1 MIGALQFGT
10 ATVEGVVLSTIV
22 LQVALELDLPAPLIG
37 MILALGA
44 VTSLVFAV
52 PLGDLADRLGLGR
65 AAALFA
71 ALAALAVA
79 GYAVTDSAAGFAA
92 AAIAFGVAQS
102 TSAAARQAL
111 AVDGAVPADRLAIRA
126 TMNLLLN
133 AGIGL
138 GTVLGA
144 VLAASGLGPTTR
156 IAYGIGAVIMVLT
169 AVSALT
175 LRRPARAARRGGWAE
190 TMIALRDRRFAA
202 ATGFAA
208 AIQLTMPVLSVI
220 LPIWVLEQ
228 TAAPIWLPGVALGL
242 NTILV
247 IIGQRPYAARVRTTR
262 ATVRT
267 ALIAAGGLGVA
278 GVLLAGSGA
287 VPSPSLVVVL
297 ILAGIVALTV
307 GEVCGGIATW
317 RVALDHV
324 PDWAEGRYQA
334 AFSMSTSAAR
344 IVGPAAALPLV
355 IMLGPVGWLIL
366 TAVMAAACFGIAA
379 LAQAPALRDA
389 AAPISEA
396 ATPRGGA
403 RT

>member
-1 MIGALQFGT
+1 MRSTANRRLVGALQVGT

-22 LQVALELDLPAPLIG
+22 LQVALELDLAAPLIG
-37 MILALGA
+37 LILALGA
-44 VTSLVFAV
+44 ASSLILAV
-52 PLGDLADRLGLGR
+52 PLGDLADRLGLSR

-71 ALAALAVA
+71 GIAAVAVA
-79 GYAVTDSAAGFAA
+79 GYAITDSAAGFAV
-92 AAIAFGVAQS
+92 AAIAFGIAQS

-111 AVDGAVPADRLAIRA
+111 AVDGAAAADRLTIRA

-156 IAYGIGAVIMVLT
+156 IAYGVGAVIMVLT
-169 AVSALT
+169 AAGALA
-175 LRRPARAARRGGWAE
+175 LRRPVRPVRRSGWVG
-190 TMIALRDRRFAA
+190 TLIALRDRRFAA

-220 LPIWVLEQ
+220 LPIWVLQQ
-228 TAAPIWLPGVALGL
+228 TAAPIWLSGVALGL
-242 NTILV
+242 NTLLV
-247 IIGQRPYAARVRTTR
+247 IIGQRPYAARVRTHR

-278 GVLLAGSGA
+278 GALLAVSGA
-287 VPSPSLVVVL
+287 VRSPLAVVVL

-324 PDWAEGRYQA
+324 PDGAEGRYQA

-344 IVGPAAALPLV
+344 IVGPAVALPLV
-355 IMLGPVGWLIL
+355 IMLGPAGWLIL
-366 TAVMAAACFGIAA
+366 TAVMAAACLGIAA
-379 LAQAPALRDA
+379 LAQAPITR
-389 AAPISEA
+389 S
-396 ATPRGGA
+396 ATPRGA
-403 RT
+403 VRS